1 MWSKWKF
8 ANEILPI
15 ILKDRIIWQWYV
27 ESFVWWANVIDK
39 VTWNRIGNDSNK
51 YLISLL
57 KWMLKNKKTP
67 YVNHD
72 KYIKIKDNKSEYSN
86 WLVWFTWFQ
95 LSYWAKFF
103 W

>member
-1 MWSKWKF
+1 
-8 ANEILPI
+8 
-15 ILKDRIIWQWYV
+15 
-27 ESFVWWANVIDK
+27 
-39 VTWNRIGNDSNK
+39 
-51 YLISLL
+51 
-57 KWMLKNKKTP
+57 MLKNKKTP